1 MSNIQK
7 EFETRIMLKENEY
20 LDIVSFYMK
29 LYPNKHFLKNT
40 NIYYDSE
47 DLFLRKQG
55 ITLRVRLINDISPE
69 LTIKIKG
76 NNGDTEIN
84 DKLTINQFD
93 QLRNDNIFPDGE
105 VKKYLSS
112 LPYSLANYKEI
123 TALYNRRLEIENDDH
138 LLVIDKNSYS
148 DIIDYNLEIEAKDD
162 IKTAQKYLE
171 FYIDKFNLSLL
182 KQKYQGKATRAIMA
196 AKENR

>member
-7 EFETRIMLKENEY
+7 EFETRIMLEENEY

-40 NIYYDSE
+40 NIYYDSD

-76 NNGDTEIN
+76 NNGDAEIN

-93 QLRNDNIFPDGE
+93 QLKNDNIFPDGE

-123 TALYNRRLEIENDDH
+123 TTLYNRRLEIENDDH

>member
-1 MSNIQK
+1 
-7 EFETRIMLKENEY
+7 MLEENEY

-40 NIYYDSE
+40 NIYYDSD

-76 NNGDTEIN
+76 NNGDAEIN

-93 QLRNDNIFPDGE
+93 QLKNDNIFPDGE

-123 TALYNRRLEIENDDH
+123 TTLYNRRLEIENDDH

>member
-40 NIYYDSE
+40 NIYYDSD

-93 QLRNDNIFPDGE
+93 QLINDNIFPDGE

-123 TALYNRRLEIENDDH
+123 TTLYNRRLEIENDDH

-162 IKTAQKYLE
+162 IKTAERYLKE
-171 FYIDKFNLSLL
+171 YIDKFNLSLH
-182 KQKYQGKATRAIMA
+182 KQKYQGKATRAINN

>member
-93 QLRNDNIFPDGE
+93 QLINDNIFPDGE

-123 TALYNRRLEIENDDH
+123 TTLYNRRLEIENDDH

-171 FYIDKFNLSLL
+171 FYIDRFNLSLL

>member
-40 NIYYDSE
+40 NIYYDSD

-123 TALYNRRLEIENDDH
+123 TTLYNRRLEIENDDH